1 MTKQKTKNMEDF
13 DDHIS
18 ESDYSVWRISRL
30 HHVQDY
36 DFCYV
41 GPKKGFRPKSS
52 GNKFTPKKK
61 KRKK

>member
-1 MTKQKTKNMEDF
+1 MEDF
-13 DDHIS
+13 DYHIS
-18 ESDYSVWRISRL
+18 ESDHSEWLISRL

-36 DFCYV
+36 DYRYV